1 MASINIDPKKIS
13 SLAAKAFVR
22 IESRIAETTRIIEK
36 IEKPKNKKGTWA
48 YFFFGSGVGDWDAF
62 PERARKNQLQ
72 QKQNK
77 VMGFERLAET
87 AIENDA
93 TVSITNEELA
103 FLEQWAGEKA

>member
-13 SLAAKAFVR
+13 SLAAKALVR
-22 IESRIAETTRIIEK
+22 IDSRIAETSRIIEK

-48 YFFFGSGVGDWDAF
+48 YFLFGSGVGEWDAYV
-62 PERARKNQLQ
+62 ERARKYRLQ
-72 QKQNK
+72 QKQNE
-77 VMGFERLAET
+77 VIELERLAEA